1 MLKNLNIW
9 FLSSLL
15 VSLGVLIPIVTVF
28 FSFFEETSN
37 YYQILKD
44 TFLFEYIFNSFI
56 LLICVLALTF
66 IIGTTCAYLVSFYK
80 FPFSN
85 FFKWSLIL
93 GFAVPP
99 YIYAYSLTAF
109 FENYG
114 TAFTILINLFG
125 EGEYNKYIP
134 KFDGLLGAV
143 LSLSFSLFAYVY
155 ILSRASFLYQS
166 QNLIDLG
173 RSLGFSKFKSLYSL
187 ILPAARPAI
196 VAGLSLVAM
205 ETLAEFGA
213 VDFFSI
219 NTLTTGIYNSWITF
233 DDLAFSNRLSF
244 FLLIFIF
251 ACFIIENFSRRNAKY
266 HFNSRGGFKHKEKIT
281 LTGKKSFFAFL
292 FCFIIENYSRK
303 KAKYHFN
310 SRGGFK
316 QKEKIKLSGKKSF
329 FAFLFCFIIF
339 FLSFL
344 FPLSQMLYWTIKF
357 PENLFDID
365 IISLTL
371 NTIYLVIL
379 SSIVLILFSLLSN
392 YGNRVS
398 RNKILNFLSTIS
410 ISGYA
415 IPGVILAVAFITFI
429 AWFDDNVVKSLG
441 FLSIKKIFIGSILGL
456 VLVYFVRFY
465 SLAFNGIKSGYEK
478 INISVD
484 ESSYLLGYSKKK
496 TFLNIHIPFLR
507 NSLLFVAILI
517 SLEIIRELPIT
528 LILRPF
534 NFETFATTAYI
545 SASEDLLEAAAVPSL
560 FLILIATLFIMFTSK
575 YILRENER

>member
-1 MLKNLNIW
+1 MFKSLNIW
-9 FLSSLL
+9 FISSLI
-15 VSLGVLIPIVTVF
+15 VSLCVLIPIFTVF
-28 FSFFEETSN
+28 YSFFEDTSN
-37 YYQILKD
+37 YFSILKE
-44 TFLFEYIFNSFI
+44 TFLIEYIFNSLV
-56 LLICVLALTF
+56 LLFSVLILTF
-66 IIGTTCAYLVSFYK
+66 LIGTLTAYLVSFYK

-85 FFKWSLIL
+85 FFKWALIL
-93 GFAVPP
+93 SFAVPP

-114 TAFTILINLFG
+114 TLFSILKNLFG
-125 EGEYNKYIP
+125 EANYNQNIP
-134 KFDGLLGAV
+134 KFDGLIGAV

-155 ILSRASFLYQS
+155 ILTRASFLYQS

-173 RSLGFSKFKSLYSL
+173 KSLGFSKFKSLYSL

-219 NTLTTGIYNSWITF
+219 NTLTTGIYNSWIAF

-251 ACFIIENFSRRNAKY
+251 GVFILEN
-266 HFNSRGGFKHKEKIT
+266 
-281 LTGKKSFFAFL
+281 L
-292 FCFIIENYSRK
+292 SRK
-303 KAKYHFN
+303 KAKYHSN
-310 SRGGFK
+310 TKGGFK
-316 QKEKIKLSGKKSF
+316 RKEKIQLSGLKAF
-329 FAFLFCFIIF
+329 NAFLVCFIIF

-344 FPLSQMLYWTIKF
+344 FPLTQMLYWTIKF
-357 PENLFDID
+357 PENFFDLQVVA
-365 IISLTL
+365 LTL
-371 NTIYLVIL
+371 NTIYLVFL
-379 SSIVLILFSLLSN
+379 SSLFLIIFSLISN

-398 RNKILNFLSTIS
+398 KNKALNILSTLS

-415 IPGVILAVAFITFI
+415 IPGVILAIAFITFI
-429 AWFDDNVVKSLG
+429 AWFDENIVQSLG
-441 FLSIKKIFIGSILGL
+441 FLSIKKIFIGSVLGL

-478 INISVD
+478 INLSVD
-484 ESSYLLGYSKKK
+484 ESSYLLGYSKQK
-496 TFLNIHIPFLR
+496 TFTNIHVPYLR
-507 NSLLFVAILI
+507 NSLLFVVILI

-560 FLILIATLFIMFTSK
+560 FLILIATSFIILTSK
-575 YILRENER
+575 YILRENE

>member
-1 MLKNLNIW
+1 MFRNFNIW
-9 FLSSLL
+9 FVSSLL
-15 VSLGVLIPIVTVF
+15 ISVAVLIPIITVF
-28 FSFFEETSN
+28 FSFFENTSN
-37 YYQILKD
+37 YYEILKK
-44 TFLFEYIFNSFI
+44 TFLLEYIINSAV
-56 LLICVLALTF
+56 LLISVLILTF
-66 IIGTTCAYLVSFYK
+66 LIGTMLAYLVSFYE
-80 FPFSN
+80 FPLSN

-93 GFAVPP
+93 SFAVPP

-114 TAFTILINLFG
+114 TAFTILKNLFG
-125 EGEYNKYIP
+125 EANYNQNIP
-134 KFDGLLGAV
+134 KFDGMIGAIV
-143 LSLSFSLFAYVY
+143 SITFSLYAYVY
-155 ILSRASFLYQS
+155 ILTRASFLYQS

-173 RSLGFSKFKSLYSL
+173 KNLGFSKFKSLYKL

-219 NTLTTGIYNSWITF
+219 NTLTTGIYNSWIAF
-233 DDLAFSNRLSF
+233 DDLAFANRLSF

-251 ACFIIENFSRRNAKY
+251 ALFILENF
-266 HFNSRGGFKHKEKIT
+266 
-281 LTGKKSFFAFL
+281 
-292 FCFIIENYSRK
+292 SRK
-303 KAKYHFN
+303 KAKYHLN
-310 SRGGFK
+310 TRGGFK
-316 QKEKIKLSGKKSF
+316 RKQKVKLKGKNALM
-329 FAFLFCFIIF
+329 AFTFCFLVF

-344 FPLSQMLYWTIKF
+344 FPLFQMLYWTIKF
-357 PENLFDID
+357 PENFFDLPAI
-365 IISLTL
+365 TL
-371 NTIYLVIL
+371 SINTLYLVIL
-379 SSIVLILFSLLSN
+379 SSSVLIFFSLISN

-398 RNKILNFLSTIS
+398 KNKILNILSTLS

-415 IPGVILAVAFITFI
+415 IPGVILAIAFITFV
-429 AWFDDNVVKSLG
+429 AWFDNNIVKSFG
-441 FLSIKKIFIGSILGL
+441 FFSIKKIFIGSILGL

-484 ESSYLLGYSKKK
+484 ESAYLLGFSKKK
-496 TFLNIHIPFLR
+496 TFFNIHVSFLR
-507 NSLLFVAILI
+507 NSILFVIILI

-545 SASEDLLEAAAVPSL
+545 SASEDLLEAAAPPSL
-560 FLILIATLFIMFTSK
+560 FLILIATLFIMLTSK
-575 YILRENER
+575 YILRTNND

>member
-1 MLKNLNIW
+1 MKFNSW
-9 FLSSLL
+9 YLSSFLI
-15 VSLGVLIPIVTVF
+15 SFFVLIPIITVF
-28 FSFFEETSN
+28 TSFFESTSN
-37 YYQILKD
+37 YYEILKN
-44 TFLFEYIFNSFI
+44 TFLIEYIFNSVS
-56 LLICVLALTF
+56 LLISVLIFTF
-66 IIGTTCAYLVSFYK
+66 LLGTGTAYLVSFYK
-80 FPFSN
+80 FPGSN
-85 FFKWSLIL
+85 FFKWALIL
-93 GFAVPP
+93 SFAVPP

-114 TAFTILINLFG
+114 TAFTILKSLFG
-125 EGEYNKYIP
+125 DANYNKNIP
-134 KFDGLLGAV
+134 KFDGMFGAII
-143 LSLSFSLFAYVY
+143 SISFSLFAYVY
-155 ILSRASFLYQS
+155 ILVRASFLYQS

-173 RSLGFSKFKSLYSL
+173 KNLGFSKFKSFYKI

-233 DDLAFSNRLSF
+233 DDLAFANRISF
-244 FLLIFIF
+244 FLLLFIF
-251 ACFIIENFSRRNAKY
+251 SLFVLENLSRR
-266 HFNSRGGFKHKEKIT
+266 
-281 LTGKKSFFAFL
+281 
-292 FCFIIENYSRK
+292 

-310 SRGGFK
+310 TRGGFK
-316 QKEKIKLSGKKSF
+316 QKNKLKLSGNKSF
-329 FAFLFCFIIF
+329 LAFAFCFFVF
-339 FLSFL
+339 FMSFL
-344 FPLSQMLYWTIKF
+344 FPLSQMLYWTLKF
-357 PENLFDID
+357 PENLFDLQITE
-365 IISLTL
+365 LLL
-371 NTIYLVIL
+371 NTLYLVFL
-379 SSIVLILFSLLSN
+379 SSLVLIVFSLISN

-398 RNKILNFLSTIS
+398 NNKTLNILSTLS

-415 IPGVILAVAFITFI
+415 IPGVILAIAFITFI
-429 AWFDDNVVKSLG
+429 AWFDDNIIKSLG
-441 FLSIKKIFIGSILGL
+441 FLSIKKLFIGSILGL

-484 ESSYLLGYSKKK
+484 ESAYLLGFSKRK
-496 TFLNIHIPFLR
+496 TFMNIHVPFLR
-507 NSLLFVAILI
+507 NSLLFIVILL

-560 FLILIATLFIMFTSK
+560 FLILIASLFIIVTSK
-575 YILRENER
+575 YILRETND

>member
-1 MLKNLNIW
+1 MKFNSWHI
-9 FLSSLL
+9 SSLII
-15 VSLGVLIPIVTVF
+15 SLTVLIPIFTVF
-28 FSFFEETSN
+28 LSFFENTSN

-44 TFLFEYIFNSFI
+44 TFLLEYIFNSGI
-56 LLICVLALTF
+56 LLISVLILTF
-66 IIGTTCAYLVSFYK
+66 ILGTGTAFLVSFYK
-80 FPFSN
+80 FPGSN
-85 FFKWSLIL
+85 FFKWALIL
-93 GFAVPP
+93 SFAVPP

-114 TAFTILINLFG
+114 TAFTILKNLFG
-125 EGEYNKYIP
+125 DGNYNRNIP
-134 KFDGLLGAV
+134 KFDGMLGAI
-143 LSLSFSLFAYVY
+143 LSISFSLYAYVY
-155 ILSRASFLYQS
+155 ILARASFLYQS

-173 RSLGFSKFKSLYSL
+173 KNLGFSKFESFYKV

-219 NTLTTGIYNSWITF
+219 NTLTTGIYNSWIYF
-233 DDLAFSNRLSF
+233 DDLAFANRISF
-244 FLLIFIF
+244 FLLLFIF
-251 ACFIIENFSRRNAKY
+251 SLFILENLSRR
-266 HFNSRGGFKHKEKIT
+266 
-281 LTGKKSFFAFL
+281 
-292 FCFIIENYSRK
+292 

-310 SRGGFK
+310 SKGGLK
-316 QKEKIKLSGKKSF
+316 QKEKIKLVGNKSLM
-329 FAFLFCFIIF
+329 AFTFCFFVF
-339 FLSFL
+339 FISFL

-357 PENLFDID
+357 PENLVDMN
-365 IISLTL
+365 IISLFI

-379 SSIVLILFSLLSN
+379 SSSVLIIFSLISN
-392 YGNRVS
+392 YGNRVAN
-398 RNKILNFLSTIS
+398 NKILNFMSTLS

-415 IPGVILAVAFITFI
+415 IPGVILAIAFITFV
-429 AWFDDNVVKSLG
+429 AWFDDSIVKFLG
-441 FLSIKKIFIGSILGL
+441 FTSVKKIFIGSIIGL
-456 VLVYFVRFY
+456 VLVYFIRFY

-478 INISVD
+478 MNISVD
-484 ESSYLLGYSKKK
+484 ESAYLLGYSKSK

-507 NSLLFVAILI
+507 NSLLFIIILI

-560 FLILIATLFIMFTSK
+560 FLILIASIFIILTSK
-575 YILRENER
+575 YILRETHG

>member
-1 MLKNLNIW
+1 MGIYCGHFTFFIYKADYNMKFNSW
-9 FLSSLL
+9 YLSSFLI
-15 VSLGVLIPIVTVF
+15 SFFVLIPIITVF
-28 FSFFEETSN
+28 TSFFENTSN
-37 YYQILKD
+37 YYEILKN
-44 TFLFEYIFNSFI
+44 TFLIEYIFNSVS
-56 LLICVLALTF
+56 LLISVLILTF
-66 IIGTTCAYLVSFYK
+66 LLGTGTAYLVSFYK
-80 FPFSN
+80 FPGSN
-85 FFKWSLIL
+85 FFKWALIL
-93 GFAVPP
+93 SFAVPP

-114 TAFTILINLFG
+114 TAFTILKSLFG
-125 EGEYNKYIP
+125 DANYNKSIP
-134 KFDGLLGAV
+134 KFDGMFGAII
-143 LSLSFSLFAYVY
+143 SISFSLFAYVY
-155 ILSRASFLYQS
+155 ILVRASFLYQS

-173 RSLGFSKFKSLYSL
+173 KNLGFSKFKSFYKI

-233 DDLAFSNRLSF
+233 DDLAFANRISF
-244 FLLIFIF
+244 FLLLFIF
-251 ACFIIENFSRRNAKY
+251 SLFVLENLSRR
-266 HFNSRGGFKHKEKIT
+266 
-281 LTGKKSFFAFL
+281 
-292 FCFIIENYSRK
+292 
-303 KAKYHFN
+303 KAKYHLN

-316 QKEKIKLSGKKSF
+316 QKEKFKLSGNKAVL
-329 FAFLFCFIIF
+329 AFLGCFFVF
-339 FLSFL
+339 FMSFL

-357 PENLFDID
+357 PENLFDLQIID
-365 IISLTL
+365 LLL
-371 NTIYLVIL
+371 NTLYLVFL
-379 SSIVLILFSLLSN
+379 SSLVLIIFSLVSN

-398 RNKILNFLSTIS
+398 NNKTLNILSTLS

-415 IPGVILAVAFITFI
+415 IPGVILAISFITFI
-429 AWFDDNVVKSLG
+429 AWFDDNIIKSLG
-441 FLSIKKIFIGSILGL
+441 FLSVKKMFIGSILGL

-484 ESSYLLGYSKKK
+484 ESAYLLGFSKRK
-496 TFLNIHIPFLR
+496 TFMNIHVPFLR
-507 NSLLFVAILI
+507 NSLLFIVILI
-517 SLEIIRELPIT
+517 SLEIVRELPIT

-560 FLILIATLFIMFTSK
+560 FLILIASFFIIITSK
-575 YILRENER
+575 YILRESND

>member
-1 MLKNLNIW
+1 MFKSLNIW
-9 FLSSLL
+9 FISSLL
-15 VSLGVLIPIVTVF
+15 VSLCVLIPIATVF
-28 FSFFEETSN
+28 YSFFEDTSN
-37 YYQILKD
+37 YFSILKE
-44 TFLFEYIFNSFI
+44 TFLLEYIFNSLV
-56 LLICVLALTF
+56 LLFSVLILTF
-66 IIGTTCAYLVSFYK
+66 LIGTLSAYLVSFYK
-80 FPFSN
+80 FPFSD
-85 FFKWSLIL
+85 FFKWALIL
-93 GFAVPP
+93 SFAVPP

-114 TAFTILINLFG
+114 TLFSILKNLFG
-125 EGEYNKYIP
+125 EANYNQNIP
-134 KFDGLLGAV
+134 KFDGLVGAV

-155 ILSRASFLYQS
+155 ILTRASFLYQS

-219 NTLTTGIYNSWITF
+219 NTLTTGIYNSWIAF

-251 ACFIIENFSRRNAKY
+251 GIFILEN
-266 HFNSRGGFKHKEKIT
+266 
-281 LTGKKSFFAFL
+281 L
-292 FCFIIENYSRK
+292 SRK
-303 KAKYHFN
+303 KAKYH
-310 SRGGFK
+310 SDSKGGFK
-316 QKEKIKLSGKKSF
+316 RKEKIQLSGIKAFNAF
-329 FAFLFCFIIF
+329 FICFIIF

-357 PENLFDID
+357 PENFFDLQVVT
-365 IISLTL
+365 LTL
-371 NTIYLVIL
+371 NTIYLVFL
-379 SSIVLILFSLLSN
+379 SSIFLIIFSLISN

-398 RNKILNFLSTIS
+398 KNKVLNILSTLS

-429 AWFDDNVVKSLG
+429 AWFDENIIQSLG
-441 FLSIKKIFIGSILGL
+441 FLSIKKMFIGSVLGL

-478 INISVD
+478 INMSVD
-484 ESSYLLGYSKKK
+484 ESSYLLGYSKQK
-496 TFLNIHIPFLR
+496 TFTNIHVPYLR
-507 NSLLFVAILI
+507 NSLLFVVILI

-560 FLILIATLFIMFTSK
+560 FLILIATSFIMLTSK
-575 YILRENER
+575 YILRENE